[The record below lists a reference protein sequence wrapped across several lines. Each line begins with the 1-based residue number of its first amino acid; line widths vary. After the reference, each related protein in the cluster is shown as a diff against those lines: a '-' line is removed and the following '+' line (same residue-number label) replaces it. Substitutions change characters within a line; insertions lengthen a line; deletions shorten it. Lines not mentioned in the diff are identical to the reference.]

1 MTQISHSTTFKKK
14 VYQMDDVFK
23 HYGVCDDIADKIMLE
38 VHKGYQQVINDHLSV
53 IIGWDITFDYWT
65 FGNFKSKGFFWPYK
79 EPYGLE
85 RTSKVLLTGLK
96 NRYDNVFKKE
106 LKKKNIKPTLTKEE
120 YMSYVL
126 SGKKVF
132 MMCRP
137 VRWNRFMDGL
147 DNKYHSTWKAR
158 ALPVRPLSVYLS
170 ATTLLMN
177 RQYNRYNQ
185 EKLENLI
192 SNPDYDPVRSFI
204 HKETLQK
211 KHLISWLNKNGD
223 PRKLTNKTKKQLWDM
238 VIKMK

>member
-1 MTQISHSTTFKKK
+1 
-14 VYQMDDVFK
+14 MDAVFK
-23 HYGVCDDIADKIMLE
+23 HYGVCDDIADKITLE

-53 IIGWDITFDYWT
+53 IIGWDPRFDYWT
-65 FGNFKSKGFFWPYK
+65 VGNFKPTSLFWPYK

-85 RTSKVLLTGLK
+85 RVSKVVLTGLK

-137 VRWNRFMDGL
+137 VRWNRFVDGL
-147 DNKYHSTWKAR
+147 DNKYHSRNQLGVT
-158 ALPVRPLSVYLS
+158 ALPVRSFSFYLS
-170 ATTLLMN
+170 RTTMLMN
-177 RQYNRYNQ
+177 DRYN
-185 EKLENLI
+185 KYNPRILGILI

-211 KHLISWLNKNGD
+211 KDLISWLNKNGD

>member
-1 MTQISHSTTFKKK
+1 
-14 VYQMDDVFK
+14 MDAVFK
-23 HYGVCDDIADKIMLE
+23 HYGVCDDIADKITLE
-38 VHKGYQQVINDHLSV
+38 VHKGYQQIINDHLSV
-53 IIGWDITFDYWT
+53 IIGWDPRFDYWT
-65 FGNFKSKGFFWPYK
+65 VGNFKPKSLFWPYQ
-79 EPYGLE
+79 EPYCLE
-85 RTSKVLLTGLK
+85 RVSKVLLTGLK

-137 VRWNRFMDGL
+137 VRWNRFVDGL
-147 DNKYHSTWKAR
+147 DNKYHHTWKAR

-211 KHLISWLNKNGD
+211 KDLISWLNKNGD